1 MASAFPNLFF
11 SQSLPRPNSGFRQPS
26 IISAATI
33 GQNTRPDPPSTAP
46 DPMPRISA
54 YIIAFNEAAK
64 VGDAIRSVQW
74 ADEVV
79 VADSHSTDDTAGIAQ
94 ALGAR
99 VVQIPFQGFGA
110 LRNVAVAACTHDWVF
125 SLDAD

>member
-1 MASAFPNLFF
+1 
-11 SQSLPRPNSGFRQPS
+11 
-26 IISAATI
+26 
-33 GQNTRPDPPSTAP
+33 
-46 DPMPRISA
+46 MPRISA

-79 VADSHSTDDTAGIAQ
+79 VADSHSADDTARIAQ
-94 ALGAR
+94 ELGAR

-110 LRNVAVAACTHDWVF
+110 LRNDAASCCTDASGVIPNSAWVRRAY
-125 SLDAD
+125 SW